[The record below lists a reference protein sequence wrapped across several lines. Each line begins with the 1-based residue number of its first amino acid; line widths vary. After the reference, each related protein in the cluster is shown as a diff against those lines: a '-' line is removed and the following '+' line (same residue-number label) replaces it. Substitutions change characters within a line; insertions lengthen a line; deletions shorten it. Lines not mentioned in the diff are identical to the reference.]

1 MRIHRI
7 GLVAGLLLA
16 AQLAGTG
23 CILIPKIEKRN
34 VRLVVSQYATVP
46 IHAVGAINTGTF
58 AGALAGNLGDVV
70 SIRQAL
76 DNAGIDVS
84 KVDSV
89 VVGKIEYRVS
99 VPDAT
104 PTRQITAGHVQ
115 VSTAGGALTD
125 LMVGFSHSAGAVTPW
140 LRADLTPAGVAK
152 LDALLSAVVRE
163 IRFGSPAA
171 DQRIGYSVSGVS
183 APTATATDF
192 YYEIRLTLLISG
204 TVETSVPN

>member
-1 MRIHRI
+1 VRIHRI
-7 GLVAGLLLA
+7 GLVTGLLLA

-46 IHAVGAINTGTF
+46 VHATGAINTGTF
-58 AGALAGNLGDVV
+58 TGSLSGNLGDIV

-99 VPDAT
+99 TADAT
-104 PTRQITAGHVQ
+104 PGRQITAAQVQ
-115 VSTAGGALTD
+115 VSTSGSALTD
-125 LMVGFSHSAGAVTPW
+125 LIVGFSHPAGAVTPW
-140 LRADLTPAGVAK
+140 LRADLTPAGVAR
-152 LDALLSAVVRE
+152 LNALLSAVVRE

-183 APTATATDF
+183 APTTTATDF
-192 YYEIRLTLLISG
+192 WYEIRITLLISG